1 MPGPVFHF
9 KQFRVRQDRCALKV
23 GTDGLLLGGWTDW
36 SGVERVLDIGT
47 GTGVLALIA
56 AQRAPAAQVD
66 AVEVDPE
73 SAAQAAENVAAS
85 PWPDRVRVHAMDVR
99 RLRSAEP
106 FDVVVCNPPYYAGEA
121 ASPDERRNL
130 ARHHAGL
137 TFAELLEVAGRV
149 LAPEGRFSV
158 VLPLGR
164 EAEFLGLAAEHDL
177 HPHRRCS
184 IRYVPHRPPKR
195 VLLELRRRHGP
206 VQEQE
211 ITVEGDGPE
220 GYDPAYQSLLSD
232 LMTKF

>member
-47 GTGVLALIA
+47 GTGVLAPIA
-56 AQRAPAAQVD
+56 AQRAPRPRSMPWRWTPQ
-66 AVEVDPE
+66 

-99 RLRSAEP
+99 RLRSADP
-106 FDVVVCNPPYYAGEA
+106 STWWSATRPTTPGGGF
-121 ASPDERRNL
+121 PDERRNL

-158 VLPLGR
+158 VLPPRSGGR
-164 EAEFLGLAAEHDL
+164 VPGLPRNTTCIPTGGAVFAMC
-177 HPHRRCS
+177 PTGRPSACCSNYGAGTGPYKSRRS
-184 IRYVPHRPPKR
+184 PWRAMVR
-195 VLLELRRRHGP
+195 
-206 VQEQE
+206 
-211 ITVEGDGPE
+211 E